1 MSQLNTSIIVRSYF
15 AESQT
20 ERSEKELFE
29 FFSYCGYI
37 EKYALIKELDGSNT
51 FYITFDTIESKE
63 VALLLHDTEL
73 GLEGKRISVE
83 NFPETDMQNAELIW
97 TTVFEKPK
105 RMKRISAK
113 TQAFYTKVI
122 NSLLQAGYK
131 LRENIMETARQ
142 YDSKLREVLHTTAEA
157 TSNTIHNIQDKT
169 EEAVKQAGDKMRE
182 AGEAVGQAFTHKRQE
197 VEVYELTSEEWNET
211 AQVPAVSGT
220 KDEFTQKRQEV
231 DELASEE
238 WNETAQVPAVSGT
251 NDETTKEVYNEV
263 SEKVQTSDTVSLK
276 GPEVGQKWNDKMQEI
291 SQALSNTAKTT
302 IE

>member
-1 MSQLNTSIIVRSYF
+1 
-15 AESQT
+15 
-20 ERSEKELFE
+20 
-29 FFSYCGYI
+29 
-37 EKYALIKELDGSNT
+37 
-51 FYITFDTIESKE
+51 
-63 VALLLHDTEL
+63 
-73 GLEGKRISVE
+73 
-83 NFPETDMQNAELIW
+83 
-97 TTVFEKPK
+97 
-105 RMKRISAK
+105 
-113 TQAFYTKVI
+113 
-122 NSLLQAGYK
+122 
-131 LRENIMETARQ
+131 METARQ

-231 DELASEE
+231 EVDELASEM
-238 WNETAQVPAVSGT
+238 WSETAQVPAVSGT
-251 NDETTKEVYNEV
+251 KDETTNEVYNEV
-263 SEKVQTSDTVSLK
+263 SEKVQTSDTVSLF